1 MIQCFAALSAKN
13 DYFCGT
19 KFYKY
24 STKAKIMV
32 TFKAE
37 VYAHQRKKDG
47 TYNIKIRVTHHQKKR
62 YLSTSWFVTK
72 EDLTRSMK
80 IKNQKYIDLT
90 SDLIKV
96 YRSRCEIPSERLDEM
111 DIDQVVDLIQSKKQE
126 AWDLDIIQF
135 ADQFIKELR
144 NTGHEGNARSYEIAL
159 ASLKNFLDRDSLSVK
174 EITVG
179 FLRDWIAWIKKG
191 KNITTGFAPHNYVSR
206 LRAIFN
212 QAKKIYNDEDAGIIR
227 IPNSPFQHIDFPKQ
241 PVPEKRAITLEQLQK
256 IASLQDR
263 SQYQVGTNR
272 FNFSRDLFL
281 LSFSLIGMNAADLYE
296 VEAGSLVDGRVT
308 YNRRKT
314 RNRRADQAEIS
325 VKVEPE
331 AAELIQRYRDPSGVK
346 LFDFYHRYGTVG
358 SFEAN
363 LNKGLK
369 KVGTAI
375 GVEGLEFYAARHT
388 WATLAVNQAGV
399 DKYTVH
405 QALNHVDDSM
415 RNTDMYIK
423 KSYDGNDLANRKVL
437 DLSGIGVLL
446 KQKPDVSGK
455 Q

>member
-1 MIQCFAALSAKN
+1 
-13 DYFCGT
+13 
-19 KFYKY
+19 
-24 STKAKIMV
+24 MV

-111 DIDQVVDLIQSKKQE
+111 DIDQVVDLIQSKRQE

-296 VEAGSLVDGRVT
+296 VEAGSLVDGRIT

-437 DLSGIGVLL
+437 DLSCIGVLL
-446 KQKPDVSGK
+446 KQKQMYLENNKLQALFCLSKNIPENFAQAICLSK
-455 Q
+455 NIRC

>member
-1 MIQCFAALSAKN
+1 
-13 DYFCGT
+13 
-19 KFYKY
+19 
-24 STKAKIMV
+24 
-32 TFKAE
+32 
-37 VYAHQRKKDG
+37 
-47 TYNIKIRVTHHQKKR
+47 
-62 YLSTSWFVTK
+62 
-72 EDLTRSMK
+72 
-80 IKNQKYIDLT
+80 
-90 SDLIKV
+90 
-96 YRSRCEIPSERLDEM
+96 M

-296 VEAGSLVDGRVT
+296 VEAGSLVDGRIT

>member
-1 MIQCFAALSAKN
+1 
-13 DYFCGT
+13 
-19 KFYKY
+19 
-24 STKAKIMV
+24 
-32 TFKAE
+32 
-37 VYAHQRKKDG
+37 
-47 TYNIKIRVTHHQKKR
+47 
-62 YLSTSWFVTK
+62 
-72 EDLTRSMK
+72 
-80 IKNQKYIDLT
+80 
-90 SDLIKV
+90 
-96 YRSRCEIPSERLDEM
+96 
-111 DIDQVVDLIQSKKQE
+111 
-126 AWDLDIIQF
+126 
-135 ADQFIKELR
+135 
-144 NTGHEGNARSYEIAL
+144 
-159 ASLKNFLDRDSLSVK
+159 
-174 EITVG
+174 
-179 FLRDWIAWIKKG
+179 
-191 KNITTGFAPHNYVSR
+191 
-206 LRAIFN
+206 
-212 QAKKIYNDEDAGIIR
+212 
-227 IPNSPFQHIDFPKQ
+227 
-241 PVPEKRAITLEQLQK
+241 
-256 IASLQDR
+256 
-263 SQYQVGTNR
+263 
-272 FNFSRDLFL
+272 
-281 LSFSLIGMNAADLYE
+281 MNAADLYE
-296 VEAGSLVDGRVT
+296 VEAGSLVDGRIT

-369 KVGTAI
+369 KVGPAI